1 MSNWLPEWRIIV
13 GTTVYDNVLAVNMAT
28 GRDDVDLQCNA
39 GYARMEIINLDNS
52 AFDIDVTDSLTLE
65 LKNSAGTYI
74 PVFGGEVSDFGISVR
89 SPEETGFITIGN
101 ILAVGS
107 LAKLTKALFP
117 DALAKDTDGDQIFDI
132 LNELL
137 INSWFEV
144 APALQ
149 WFNYDPT
156 TTWANAENVGLG
168 EIDQP
173 GLYEMIAR
181 GADPGISYNL
191 CAQIAQSAQGQI
203 YEDKVG
209 RVCYA
214 DTDHRTQY
222 LSANGYTTL
231 SANYA
236 IPSTVKSILQIGKIR
251 NSLVFNYGNN
261 YANQA
266 TALDA
271 DSIANYGRY
280 QRSVSSNLYNLADVN
295 TLMTRE
301 LGLRAI
307 PRQQLQSITFRL
319 DNSELPDAE
328 RDKLIDA
335 FFGEPVVIND
345 LPINMF
351 NGSFNGFV
359 EGFAIKA
366 TPGYV
371 DLTLT
376 LSPTDFSLVA
386 PQWATVSPGSL
397 IWTGVNATLI
407 WQNAFGGLT

>member
-1 MSNWLPEWRIIV
+1 MSAWLPEWKIIV
-13 GTTVYDNVLAVNMAT
+13 GTTEYTNVLSVNMAT

-39 GYARMEIINLDNS
+39 GYARMEIVNIDNS

-65 LKNSAGTYI
+65 LKNSSGIYV
-74 PVFGGEVSDFGISVR
+74 PVFGGTVSDFGISVR
-89 SPEETGFITIGN
+89 SPEEVGFITIGN

-117 DALAKDTDGDQIFDI
+117 DALSKDDDGEQIYEI

-149 WFNYDPT
+149 WQDYDPT

-168 EIDQP
+168 EIDRP
-173 GLYEMIAR
+173 GLYEMIPR
-181 GADPGISYNL
+181 SADPFSSYNL
-191 CAQIAQSAQGQI
+191 CAQIAQSALGNM
-203 YEDKVG
+203 YEDKAG

-214 DTDHRTQY
+214 DADHRTAY
-222 LSANGYTTL
+222 LSANGYTTI

-236 IPSTVKSILQIGKIR
+236 IPSSVKSILQIGKIR

-261 YANQA
+261 YSSQA

-271 DSIANYGRY
+271 ASIANYGRY
-280 QRSVSSNLYNLADVN
+280 QRSVSSNLDKLSDVEDV
-295 TLMTRE
+295 MDRE

-307 PRQQLQSITFRL
+307 PREQLQAITFRL
-319 DNSELPDAE
+319 DNSDLPDAE
-328 RDKLIDA
+328 RNKLINV
-335 FFGEPVVIND
+335 FFGEPIVISD

-351 NGSFNGFV
+351 NGSFNGFL
-359 EGFAIKA
+359 EGFAIRA
-366 TPGYV
+366 NPQFV
-371 DLTLT
+371 DITLT

-386 PQWATVSPGSL
+386 PQWDTVSPPSL
-397 IWTGVNATLI
+397 IWTGVNATLE
-407 WQNAFGGLT
+407 WENAFGGLT

>member
-1 MSNWLPEWRIIV
+1 MSTWLPEWRITV
-13 GTTVYDNVLAVNMAT
+13 NTTVYDNVLSVNMAT
-28 GRDDVDLQCNA
+28 GRDDIDLQCNA
-39 GYARMEIINLDNS
+39 GYARMEIINLTNTP
-52 AFDIDVTDSLTLE
+52 FDIDVTDALTLE
-65 LKNSAGTYI
+65 LKNSAGVYV

-89 SPEETGFITIGN
+89 SPEEIGFITIGN

-117 DALAKDTDGDQIFDI
+117 DALAKDTDGDQIYDI

-181 GADPGISYNL
+181 SAEPASSYNL
-191 CAQIAQSAQGQI
+191 CAQIAQSAQGAI
-203 YEDKVG
+203 YEDKSG

-222 LSANGYTTL
+222 LSTYGYTTI

-236 IPSTVKSILQIGKIR
+236 IPSTVKTILQIGKIR

-261 YANQA
+261 YNNQA
-266 TALDA
+266 TALDST
-271 DSIANYGRY
+271 SIANYGRY
-280 QRSVSSNLYNLADVN
+280 QREVTTNLHNLADVN

-307 PRQQLQSITFRL
+307 PREQLQSITFRL
-319 DNSELPDAE
+319 DNSALPDAE

-335 FFGEPVVIND
+335 FFGQPMVVND

-366 TPGYV
+366 TPSYV

>member
-1 MSNWLPEWRIIV
+1 MSTWLPEWKIIV
-13 GTTVYDNVLAVNMAT
+13 GTTVYDNVLSVNMAT
-28 GRDDVDLQCNA
+28 GRDDIDLQCNA
-39 GYARMEIINLDNS
+39 GYARMEIVNVNNT

-65 LKNSAGTYI
+65 LKNSAGVYV

-89 SPEETGFITIGN
+89 SPEEIGFVTIGN

-117 DALAKDTDGDQIFDI
+117 DALSKDEDGNQIYDI

-156 TTWANAENVGLG
+156 TTWADAENVGLG
-168 EIDQP
+168 EIDRP
-173 GLYEMIAR
+173 GLYEMIPRTAEP
-181 GADPGISYNL
+181 ASSYNL
-191 CAQIAQSAQGQI
+191 CAQIAQSALGQI
-203 YEDKVG
+203 FEDKAG
-209 RVCYA
+209 RVCYSDA
-214 DTDHRTQY
+214 DHRTQY
-222 LSANGYTTL
+222 LSTNGYTTI

-236 IPSTVKSILQIGKIR
+236 TPSSVKSILQIGKIR

-261 YANQA
+261 YSSQA

-271 DSIANYGRY
+271 NSIATYGRY
-280 QRSVSSNLYNLADVN
+280 QRSVTSNLDKIADVN
-295 TLMTRE
+295 DVMDRE

-307 PRQQLQSITFRL
+307 PREQLQSITFRL

-335 FFGEPVVIND
+335 FFGQPMVVND

-359 EGFAIKA
+359 EGFSIKA
-366 TPGYV
+366 TPSYV
-371 DLTLT
+371 DFTLT

-386 PQWATVSPGSL
+386 PQWATVTPPSL

>member
-1 MSNWLPEWRIIV
+1 MTWLPEWKIIV
-13 GTTVYDNVLAVNMAT
+13 GTTVYDNVLSVNMAT
-28 GRDDVDLQCNA
+28 GRDDIDLQCNA
-39 GYARMEIINLDNS
+39 GYARMEIVNLDNS
-52 AFDIDVTDSLTLE
+52 AFDIDVTDALVLE
-65 LKNSAGTYI
+65 LKNSAGVYV
-74 PVFGGEVSDFGISVR
+74 PVFGGQVSDFGISVR

-107 LAKLTKALFP
+107 LSKLTKALFP
-117 DALAKDTDGDQIFDI
+117 DALSKDYDGDQIYDI

-144 APALQ
+144 APALE
-149 WFNYDPT
+149 WIDYDPT
-156 TTWANAENVGLG
+156 TTWADAENVGLG

-173 GLYEMIAR
+173 GLYEMIPR
-181 GADPGISYNL
+181 SADPASSYNL
-191 CAQIAQSAQGQI
+191 CAQIAQSALGQI
-203 YEDKVG
+203 YEDKAG

-214 DTDHRTQY
+214 DADHRTAY
-222 LSANGYTTL
+222 LSSNGYTTI

-236 IPSTVKSILQIGKIR
+236 IPSSVKSILQIGKIR

-261 YANQA
+261 YSSQA

-280 QRSVSSNLYNLADVN
+280 QRSVSSNLDKLTDVEDV
-295 TLMTRE
+295 MERE

-307 PRQQLQSITFRL
+307 PREQLQSITFRL

-335 FFGEPVVIND
+335 FFGEPIVIND

-386 PQWATVSPGSL
+386 PQWATVTPPSL

>member
-1 MSNWLPEWRIIV
+1 MSTWLPEWRITV
-13 GTTVYDNVLAVNMAT
+13 GTTVYDNVLSVNLAT
-28 GRDDVDLQCNA
+28 GRDDIDLQCNA
-39 GYARMEIINLDNS
+39 GYARMEIVNLNNS
-52 AFDIDVTDSLTLE
+52 AFDIDVTDALTLE
-65 LKNSAGTYI
+65 LKNSSGTYV

-117 DALAKDTDGDQIFDI
+117 DALAKDTDGDQIYDI

-144 APALQ
+144 APALR
-149 WFNYDPT
+149 WLDYDPT

-173 GLYEMIAR
+173 GLYEMISRA
-181 GADPGISYNL
+181 ADPAMSYNL

-203 YEDKVG
+203 YEDKAG

-222 LSANGYTTL
+222 LSTYGYTTL

-280 QRSVSSNLYNLADVN
+280 QRSVSTNLHNLADVN
-295 TLMTRE
+295 TLMSRE

-307 PRQQLQSITFRL
+307 PREQLQSITFRL
-319 DNSELPDAE
+319 DNSELPGAE
-328 RDKLIDA
+328 RDKLINA
-335 FFGEPVVIND
+335 FFGQPMIIND

-359 EGFAIKA
+359 EGYAIKA

-386 PQWATVSPGSL
+386 PQWDTVTPSSL
-397 IWTGVNATLI
+397 IWSGVNATLI
-407 WQNAFGGLT
+407 WKNAFGGLT

>member
-1 MSNWLPEWRIIV
+1 MTWLPEWRITV
-13 GTTVYDNVLAVNMAT
+13 GTTVYTNVQSVSMAT
-28 GRDDVDLQCNA
+28 GREDIDLQCNA
-39 GYARMEIINLDNS
+39 GYARMEIVNTDNS
-52 AFDIDVTDSLTLE
+52 AFDIDVTDALTLE
-65 LKNSAGTYI
+65 LKDSGGTYV

-89 SPEETGFITIGN
+89 SPEELGFITIGN

-117 DALAKDTDGDQIFDI
+117 DALAKDDDGNQIFDI

-149 WFNYDPT
+149 WQTYDPT

-173 GLYEMIAR
+173 GLYEMISRA
-181 GADPGISYNL
+181 ADPFSSYNL
-191 CAQIAQSAQGQI
+191 CAQIAQSALGQI
-203 YEDKVG
+203 YEDKAG

-214 DTDHRTQY
+214 DQDHRNTY
-222 LSANGYTTL
+222 LNANGYTTI

-236 IPSTVKSILQIGKIR
+236 IPSSVKSILQIGKIR

-266 TALDA
+266 TDLDA

-280 QRSVSSNLYNLADVN
+280 QRAISSNLHNLSDVN
-295 TLMTRE
+295 DVMGRE
-301 LGLRAI
+301 LSLRAI
-307 PRQQLQSITFRL
+307 PRSQLQALTFRL
-319 DNSELPDAE
+319 DNPALPDAE
-328 RDKLIDA
+328 RNKLIDV
-335 FFGEPVVIND
+335 FFGEPVVITD

-351 NGSFNGFV
+351 NGSFNGFL
-359 EGFAIKA
+359 EGFAIRA
-366 TPGYV
+366 TPTYV
-371 DLTLT
+371 DITLT

-386 PQWATVSPGSL
+386 PQWDTVSPPSL
-397 IWTGVNATLI
+397 IWTGVNATLE
-407 WQNAFGGLT
+407 WENAYGGLT

>member
-1 MSNWLPEWRIIV
+1 MSTWLPEWKIIV
-13 GTTVYDNVLAVNMAT
+13 GTTVYDNVLSVNMAT
-28 GRDDVDLQCNA
+28 GRDDIDLQCNA
-39 GYARMEIINLDNS
+39 GYARMEIVNINNT

-65 LKNSAGTYI
+65 LKNSAGVYV

-89 SPEETGFITIGN
+89 SPEEIGFITIGN

-117 DALAKDTDGDQIFDI
+117 DALSKDEDGDQIYDI

-156 TTWANAENVGLG
+156 TTWADAENVGLG
-168 EIDQP
+168 EIDRP
-173 GLYEMIAR
+173 GLYEMIPRTAEP
-181 GADPGISYNL
+181 ASSYNL
-191 CAQIAQSAQGQI
+191 CAQIAQSALGQL
-203 YEDKVG
+203 YEDKAG

-214 DTDHRTQY
+214 DADHRTQY
-222 LSANGYTTL
+222 LTTNGYTTI

-236 IPSTVKSILQIGKIR
+236 TPSSVKSILQIGKIR

-261 YANQA
+261 YSSQA

-271 DSIANYGRY
+271 DSIATYGRY
-280 QRSVSSNLYNLADVN
+280 QRSVTSNLDKIADVN
-295 TLMTRE
+295 VVMDRE

-307 PRQQLQSITFRL
+307 PREQLQSITFRL
-319 DNSELPDAE
+319 DNSELPDVE

-335 FFGEPVVIND
+335 FFGQPMVIND

-359 EGFAIKA
+359 EGFSIKA
-366 TPGYV
+366 TPSYV
-371 DLTLT
+371 DFTLT

-386 PQWATVSPGSL
+386 PQWATVTPPSL

-407 WQNAFGGLT
+407 WENAFGGLT

>member
-1 MSNWLPEWRIIV
+1 MSTWLPEWRITV
-13 GTTVYDNVLAVNMAT
+13 GTTVYENVLTVSMAT
-28 GRDDVDLQCNA
+28 GRDDIDLQCNA
-39 GYARMEIINLDNS
+39 GYARMEIVNTTNS
-52 AFDIDVTDSLTLE
+52 AFDIDVTDALTLE
-65 LKNSAGTYI
+65 LKDSGGTYV

-89 SPEETGFITIGN
+89 SPEDLGFVTIGN

-117 DALAKDTDGDQIFDI
+117 DALAKTEDGTQIFDV

-149 WFNYDPT
+149 WYLYDPT

-181 GADPGISYNL
+181 TADPFSSYNL
-191 CAQIAQSAQGQI
+191 CAQIAQSALGNM
-203 YEDKVG
+203 YEDKAG

-214 DTDHRTQY
+214 DADHRNTY
-222 LSANGYTTL
+222 LNVNGYTTI

-236 IPSTVKSILQIGKIR
+236 TPSSVKSILQIGKIR

-266 TALDA
+266 TDS
-271 DSIANYGRY
+271 DPVSIANYGRY
-280 QRSVSSNLYNLADVN
+280 QRNVISNLHNLSDVEDV
-295 TLMTRE
+295 MARE
-301 LGLRAI
+301 LQLRAI
-307 PRQQLQSITFRL
+307 PRSQLQELTFRL
-319 DNSELPDAE
+319 DSPALPDAE
-328 RDKLIDA
+328 RNKLIDV
-335 FFGEPVVIND
+335 FFGQPIVITD

-359 EGFAIKA
+359 EGFAIRA
-366 TPGYV
+366 TPQYV
-371 DLTLT
+371 DITLT

-386 PQWATVSPGSL
+386 PQWDTVTPPSL
-397 IWTGVNATLI
+397 IWTGVNSTLI
-407 WQNAFGGLT
+407 WENAYGGLT

>member
-1 MSNWLPEWRIIV
+1 MSTWLPEWKIIV
-13 GTTVYDNVLAVNMAT
+13 GTTVYDNVLSVNMAT
-28 GRDDVDLQCNA
+28 GRDDIDLQCNA
-39 GYARMEIINLDNS
+39 GYARMEIVNLNNT

-65 LKNSAGTYI
+65 LKNSAGVYV

-89 SPEETGFITIGN
+89 SPEEVGFITIGN

-117 DALAKDTDGDQIFDI
+117 DALAKDEDGNQIYDI

-149 WFNYDPT
+149 WVDYDPT

-173 GLYEMIAR
+173 GLYEMISRTAEP
-181 GADPGISYNL
+181 ASSYNL
-191 CAQIAQSAQGQI
+191 CAQIAQSAQGAI
-203 YEDKVG
+203 YEDKAG

-214 DTDHRTQY
+214 DTDHRTAY
-222 LSANGYTTL
+222 LTTNGYTTL

-236 IPSTVKSILQIGKIR
+236 TPSTVKSILQIGKIR

-261 YANQA
+261 YSSQA

-271 DSIANYGRY
+271 TSIANYGRY
-280 QRSVSSNLYNLADVN
+280 QRSVTTNLHNLSDVN
-295 TLMTRE
+295 ILMNRE

-307 PRQQLQSITFRL
+307 PREQLQSITFRL
-319 DNSELPDAE
+319 DNSALPDAE
-328 RDKLIDA
+328 RDKLIDV
-335 FFGEPVVIND
+335 FFGQPVIIND

-366 TPGYV
+366 TPSYV
-371 DLTLT
+371 DFTLT

-386 PQWATVSPGSL
+386 PQWATVSPPSL
-397 IWTGVNATLI
+397 IWSGVNATLI
-407 WQNAFGGLT
+407 WENAFGGLT

>member
-1 MSNWLPEWRIIV
+1 MSSWLPEWRITV
-13 GTTVYDNVLAVNMAT
+13 GTTVYDNVLSVNMAT
-28 GRDDVDLQCNA
+28 GRDDIDLQCNA
-39 GYARMEIINLDNS
+39 GYARMEIVNLDNS
-52 AFDIDVTDSLTLE
+52 AFDIDVTDALVLE
-65 LKNSAGTYI
+65 LKNSAGTYV
-74 PVFGGEVSDFGISVR
+74 PMFGGQVSDFGISVR
-89 SPEETGFITIGN
+89 SPEEAGFITIGN

-107 LAKLTKALFP
+107 LSKLTKALFP
-117 DALAKDTDGDQIFDI
+117 DALPKTFDGDQIYDI
-132 LNELL
+132 VNELL

-144 APALQ
+144 APSLQ
-149 WFNYDPT
+149 WIDYEPT

-181 GADPGISYNL
+181 SADPFSSYNL
-191 CAQIAQSAQGQI
+191 CAQIAQSALGQI
-203 YEDKVG
+203 YEDKAG

-214 DTDHRTQY
+214 DADHRTAY
-222 LSANGYTTL
+222 LTTNGYKTL

-236 IPSTVKSILQIGKIR
+236 TPSSVKSILQIGKIR

-261 YANQA
+261 YNNQA
-266 TALDA
+266 TDSDP
-271 DSIANYGRY
+271 DSIATYGRY
-280 QRSVSSNLYNLADVN
+280 QRSFNSNLHNLSDVEDV
-295 TLMTRE
+295 MERE
-301 LGLRAI
+301 LGLRAV
-307 PRQQLQSITFRL
+307 PREQLQSITFRL

-328 RDKLIDA
+328 RDKLIDV

-366 TPGYV
+366 TPQYV

-386 PQWATVSPGSL
+386 PQWATVTPPSL
-397 IWTGVNATLI
+397 IWTGVSATLI
-407 WQNAFGGLT
+407 WQNAYGGLT

>member
-1 MSNWLPEWRIIV
+1 MSTWLPEWRITV
-13 GTTVYDNVLAVNMAT
+13 GTTVYDNVLSVNMAT
-28 GRDDVDLQCNA
+28 GRDDIDLQCNA
-39 GYARMEIINLDNS
+39 GYARMEIVNLTNS
-52 AFDIDVTDSLTLE
+52 AFDIDVTDPLVLE
-65 LKNSAGTYI
+65 LKNSAGTYV
-74 PVFGGEVSDFGISVR
+74 PMFGGQVSDFGISVR
-89 SPEETGFITIGN
+89 SPEEAGFITIGN

-107 LAKLTKALFP
+107 LSKLTKALFP
-117 DALAKDTDGDQIFDI
+117 DALAKTYDGTQIYDI

-137 INSWFEV
+137 INSWNEV

-149 WFNYDPT
+149 WADYDPT

-173 GLYEMIAR
+173 GLYEMISR
-181 GADPGISYNL
+181 SADPASSYNL
-191 CAQIAQSAQGQI
+191 CAQIAQSALGQL
-203 YEDKVG
+203 YEDKAG
-209 RVCYA
+209 QVCYA
-214 DTDHRTQY
+214 DADHRTAY
-222 LSANGYTTL
+222 LSTYGYETL

-236 IPSTVKSILQIGKIR
+236 TPSSVKSILQIGKIR

-271 DSIANYGRY
+271 ASIATYGRY
-280 QRSVSSNLYNLADVN
+280 QRSVSSNLHNLSDVEDV
-295 TLMTRE
+295 MDRE

-307 PRQQLQSITFRL
+307 PREQLQSITFRL

-328 RDKLIDA
+328 RDKLINV
-335 FFGEPVVIND
+335 FFGQPVVINN

-366 TPGYV
+366 TPQYV

-386 PQWATVSPGSL
+386 PQWATVTPASL
-397 IWTGVNATLI
+397 IWDDVNATLI
-407 WQNAFGGLT
+407 WQNAYGGLT

>member
-1 MSNWLPEWRIIV
+1 MSTWLPEWKIIV
-13 GTTVYDNVLAVNMAT
+13 GTTVYDNVLSVNMAT
-28 GRDDVDLQCNA
+28 GRDDIDLQCNA
-39 GYARMEIINLDNS
+39 GYARMEIVNVNNT

-65 LKNSAGTYI
+65 LKNSAGVYV

-89 SPEETGFITIGN
+89 SPEEIGFITIGN

-117 DALAKDTDGDQIFDI
+117 DALSKDEDGNQIYDI

-156 TTWANAENVGLG
+156 TTWADAENVGLG
-168 EIDQP
+168 EIDRP
-173 GLYEMIAR
+173 GLYEMIPRTAEP
-181 GADPGISYNL
+181 ASSYNL
-191 CAQIAQSAQGQI
+191 CAQIAQSALGQI
-203 YEDKVG
+203 FEDKAG
-209 RVCYA
+209 RVCYSDA
-214 DTDHRTQY
+214 DHRTAY
-222 LSANGYTTL
+222 LSTNGYTTI

-236 IPSTVKSILQIGKIR
+236 TPSSVKSILQIGKIR

-261 YANQA
+261 YSSQA

-271 DSIANYGRY
+271 DSIATYGRY
-280 QRSVSSNLYNLADVN
+280 QRSVTSNLDKIADVN
-295 TLMTRE
+295 VVMDRE

-307 PRQQLQSITFRL
+307 PREQLQSITFRL
-319 DNSELPDAE
+319 DNSALPDAE

-335 FFGEPVVIND
+335 FFGQPMVVND

-359 EGFAIKA
+359 EGFSIKA
-366 TPGYV
+366 TPSYV
-371 DLTLT
+371 DFTLT

-386 PQWATVSPGSL
+386 PQWDTVSPPSL

-407 WQNAFGGLT
+407 WENAFGGLT

>member
-1 MSNWLPEWRIIV
+1 MSTWLPEWRIIV
-13 GTTVYDNVLAVNMAT
+13 GTTVYDNVLSVNMAT
-28 GRDDVDLQCNA
+28 GRDDIDLQCNA
-39 GYARMEIINLDNS
+39 GYARMDIVNVNNT

-65 LKNSAGTYI
+65 LKNSAGVYV

-89 SPEETGFITIGN
+89 SPEEIGFVTIGN

-117 DALAKDTDGDQIFDI
+117 DALAKDEDGNQIYDI

-149 WFNYDPT
+149 WYDYDPT

-173 GLYEMIAR
+173 GLYEMIPRTAEP
-181 GADPGISYNL
+181 ASSYNL
-191 CAQIAQSAQGQI
+191 CAQIAQSALGQL
-203 YEDKVG
+203 YEDKAG

-214 DTDHRTQY
+214 DADHRTTY
-222 LSANGYTTL
+222 LSTNGYTNI

-236 IPSTVKSILQIGKIR
+236 TPSSVKSILQIGKIR

-261 YANQA
+261 YSSQA

-271 DSIANYGRY
+271 NSIATYGRY
-280 QRSVSSNLYNLADVN
+280 QRSVTSNLDKIADVN
-295 TLMTRE
+295 DVMDRE

-307 PRQQLQSITFRL
+307 PREQLQSITFRL
-319 DNSELPDAE
+319 DNSELPDVE

-335 FFGEPVVIND
+335 FFGQPMVVND

-359 EGFAIKA
+359 EGFSIKA
-366 TPGYV
+366 TPSYV
-371 DLTLT
+371 DFTLT

-386 PQWATVSPGSL
+386 PQWATVSPPSL

-407 WQNAFGGLT
+407 WENAFGGLT

>member
-1 MSNWLPEWRIIV
+1 MSAWLPEWRITV
-13 GTTVYDNVLAVNMAT
+13 NQTVYTNVLSVNMAT
-28 GRDDVDLQCNA
+28 GRDDIDLQCNA
-39 GYARMEIINLDNS
+39 GYARMEIVNVDNS
-52 AFDIDVTDSLTLE
+52 AFDIDVTDVLTLE
-65 LKNSAGTYI
+65 LKNSSGTYV
-74 PVFGGEVSDFGISVR
+74 PVFGGTVSDFGISVR
-89 SPEETGFITIGN
+89 SPEEVGFITIGN

-117 DALAKDTDGDQIFDI
+117 DALPKTEDGTQIYDI

-149 WFNYDPT
+149 WQDYDPT

-181 GADPGISYNL
+181 TADPFSSYNL
-191 CAQIAQSAQGQI
+191 CAQIAQSALGNI
-203 YEDKVG
+203 YEDKAG

-214 DTDHRTQY
+214 DADHRTAY
-222 LSANGYTTL
+222 LTANGYTTI

-236 IPSTVKSILQIGKIR
+236 IPSSVKSILQIGKIR

-261 YANQA
+261 YNNQA

-280 QRSVSSNLYNLADVN
+280 QRSVSSNLHNLSDVEDV
-295 TLMTRE
+295 MDRE

-307 PRQQLQSITFRL
+307 PREQLQSITFRL

-328 RDKLIDA
+328 RNKLINV
-335 FFGEPVVIND
+335 FFGEPIVISD
-345 LPINMF
+345 LPVNMF
-351 NGSFNGFV
+351 NGSFNGFL
-359 EGFAIKA
+359 EGFAIRA
-366 TPGYV
+366 TPQFV
-371 DLTLT
+371 DITLT

-386 PQWATVSPGSL
+386 PRWDTVSPPSL
-397 IWTGVNATLI
+397 IWTGVNATLE
-407 WQNAFGGLT
+407 WENAFGGLT

>member
-1 MSNWLPEWRIIV
+1 MTWLPEWKIIV
-13 GTTVYDNVLAVNMAT
+13 GTTVYDNVLSVTMAT
-28 GRDDVDLQCNA
+28 GRDDIDLQCNA
-39 GYARMEIINLDNS
+39 GYARLDIVNTNNLP
-52 AFDIDVTDSLTLE
+52 FDIDVTDSLTLE
-65 LKNSAGTYI
+65 LKNSSGTYV
-74 PVFGGEVSDFGISVR
+74 PVFGGTVSDFGISVR
-89 SPEETGFITIGN
+89 SPEDIGFVTIGN

-117 DALAKDTDGDQIFDI
+117 DALAKDEDGNQIYDI

-149 WFNYDPT
+149 WFNYDPA
-156 TTWANAENVGLG
+156 TTWADAENVGLG

-173 GLYEMIAR
+173 GLYEMISR
-181 GADPGISYNL
+181 SADPASSYNL
-191 CAQIAQSAQGQI
+191 CAQIAQSALGQL
-203 YEDKVG
+203 YEDKAG
-209 RVCYA
+209 RVSYA
-214 DTDHRTQY
+214 DADHRTTY
-222 LSANGYTTL
+222 LSTNGYTTI

-236 IPSTVKSILQIGKIR
+236 TPSSIKTILQIGKIR

-261 YANQA
+261 YNNTA
-266 TALDA
+266 TAVDA

-280 QRSVSSNLYNLADVN
+280 QRNVTSNLHNLADVN
-295 TLMTRE
+295 TVMTRE

-307 PRQQLQSITFRL
+307 PREQLQSLTFRL
-319 DNSELPDAE
+319 DNTNLPDAE
-328 RDKLIDA
+328 RNKLIDV
-335 FFGEPVVIND
+335 FFGQPMIIND

-359 EGFAIKA
+359 EGFAIRA
-366 TPGYV
+366 TPAYV

-386 PQWATVSPGSL
+386 PQWDTVSPSNL
-397 IWTGVNATLI
+397 IWTGVNATLE
-407 WQNAFGGLT
+407 WENAIGGLT

>member
-1 MSNWLPEWRIIV
+1 MSAWLPEWRITV
-13 GTTVYDNVLAVNMAT
+13 GTTVYTNVLSVNMAT
-28 GRDDVDLQCNA
+28 GRDDIDLQCNA
-39 GYARMEIINLDNS
+39 GYARMEIVNVNNS
-52 AFDIDVTDSLTLE
+52 AFDIDVTDTLTLE
-65 LKNSAGTYI
+65 LKNSAGVYI
-74 PVFGGEVSDFGISVR
+74 PVFGGTVSDFGISVR
-89 SPEETGFITIGN
+89 SPEEAGFITIGN

-117 DALAKDTDGDQIFDI
+117 DALAKTYDGTQIYDI

-144 APALQ
+144 APALE
-149 WFNYDPT
+149 WADYDPT

-181 GADPGISYNL
+181 TADPYSSYNL
-191 CAQIAQSAQGQI
+191 CAQIAQSALGQI
-203 YEDKVG
+203 YEDKAG

-214 DTDHRTQY
+214 DGDHRTAY
-222 LSANGYTTL
+222 LSANGYTTI

-236 IPSTVKSILQIGKIR
+236 YPASVKSILQIGKIR

-271 DSIANYGRY
+271 TSIANYGRY
-280 QRSVSSNLYNLADVN
+280 QRSFSSNLHNLSDVEDV
-295 TLMTRE
+295 MDRE

-307 PRQQLQSITFRL
+307 PRDQLQAITFRL
-319 DNSELPDAE
+319 DNPAMPDAE
-328 RDKLIDA
+328 RDKLLDV
-335 FFGEPVVIND
+335 FFGQPLIIND

-351 NGSFNGFV
+351 NGSFNGFL

-366 TPGYV
+366 TPQYV
-371 DLTLT
+371 DITLT

-386 PQWATVSPGSL
+386 PQWDTVSPPSL
-397 IWTGVNATLI
+397 IWTGVNATLE
-407 WQNAFGGLT
+407 WENAYGGLT

>member
-1 MSNWLPEWRIIV
+1 MSTWLPEWKIIV
-13 GTTVYDNVLAVNMAT
+13 GTTVYDNVLSVNMAT
-28 GRDDVDLQCNA
+28 GRDDIDLQCNA
-39 GYARMEIINLDNS
+39 GYARMEIVNVNNT

-65 LKNSAGTYI
+65 LKNSAGVYV

-89 SPEETGFITIGN
+89 SPEEIGFITIGN

-117 DALAKDTDGDQIFDI
+117 DALAKDEDGNQIYDI

-149 WFNYDPT
+149 WNTYDPT

-173 GLYEMIAR
+173 GLYEMIPRTAEP
-181 GADPGISYNL
+181 ASSYNL
-191 CAQIAQSAQGQI
+191 CAQIAQSALGQI
-203 YEDKVG
+203 YEDKAG

-214 DTDHRTQY
+214 DADHRTAY
-222 LSANGYTTL
+222 LTTNGYTTI

-236 IPSTVKSILQIGKIR
+236 TPSSVKSILQIGKIR

-261 YANQA
+261 YSSQA

-271 DSIANYGRY
+271 DSIATYGRY
-280 QRSVSSNLYNLADVN
+280 QRSVTSNLDKIADVEDV
-295 TLMTRE
+295 MERE

-307 PRQQLQSITFRL
+307 PREQLQSITFRL
-319 DNSELPDAE
+319 DNSELPDVE

-335 FFGEPVVIND
+335 FFGQPMVIND

-359 EGFAIKA
+359 EGFSIKA
-366 TPGYV
+366 TPSYV
-371 DLTLT
+371 DFTLT

-386 PQWATVSPGSL
+386 PQWATVTPPSL

-407 WQNAFGGLT
+407 WENAFGGLT

>member
-1 MSNWLPEWRIIV
+1 
-13 GTTVYDNVLAVNMAT
+13 MAT
-28 GRDDVDLQCNA
+28 GRDDIDLQCNA
-39 GYARMEIINLDNS
+39 GYARMEIVNLDNTP
-52 AFDIDVTDSLTLE
+52 FDIDVTDALVLE
-65 LKNSAGTYI
+65 LKNSSGVYV
-74 PVFGGEVSDFGISVR
+74 PMFGGQVSDFGISVR

-107 LAKLTKALFP
+107 LSKLTKALFP
-117 DALAKDTDGDQIFDI
+117 DALSKDYDGTQIYDV

-144 APALQ
+144 APALE
-149 WFNYDPT
+149 WIDYDPT

-181 GADPGISYNL
+181 GAEPTSSYNL
-191 CAQIAQSAQGQI
+191 CAQIAQSAQGAI
-203 YEDKVG
+203 YEDKAG

-222 LSANGYTTL
+222 LSTNGYKTL

-236 IPSTVKSILQIGKIR
+236 VPSTVKTILQIGKIR
-251 NSLVFNYGNN
+251 NSLVFNYGAN
-261 YANQA
+261 YNSQA

-280 QRSVSSNLYNLADVN
+280 QLSVTTNLHNLSDVN
-295 TLMTRE
+295 QLMTRE

-307 PRQQLQSITFRL
+307 PREQLQSITFRL
-319 DNSELPDAE
+319 DNPEMPDAE
-328 RDKLIDA
+328 RNKLIDV

-366 TPGYV
+366 TPNYV

-386 PQWATVSPGSL
+386 PQWATVTPGSL

>member
-1 MSNWLPEWRIIV
+1 MTWVPEWRIII
-13 GTTVYDNVLAVNMAT
+13 GTTTYDNVLSVNMAT
-28 GRDDVDLQCNA
+28 GRDDIDLQCNA
-39 GYARMEIINLDNS
+39 GYARLEIVNTNNS

-65 LKNSAGTYI
+65 LKDSDGVYV
-74 PVFGGEVSDFGISVR
+74 PVFGGEVSDFGIGVR
-89 SPEETGFITIGN
+89 SPEESGFITIGN

-117 DALAKDTDGDQIFDI
+117 DALPKTEDGNQIFDI

-149 WFNYDPT
+149 WQNYDPT

-173 GLYEMIAR
+173 GLYEMISR
-181 GADPGISYNL
+181 SADPFSSYNL
-191 CAQIAQSAQGQI
+191 CAQIAASALGNI
-203 YEDKVG
+203 YEDKQG
-209 RVCYA
+209 RVCYGDA
-214 DTDHRTQY
+214 DHRTAY
-222 LSANGYTTL
+222 LAANGYTTI

-236 IPSTVKSILQIGKIR
+236 TPSSIKSILQIGKIR

-266 TALDA
+266 TALDTA
-271 DSIANYGRY
+271 SIATYGRY
-280 QRSVSSNLYNLADVN
+280 QRSVNSNLHNLSDVN
-295 TLMTRE
+295 DVMDRE

-307 PRQQLQSITFRL
+307 PREQLQSLTFRL
-319 DNSELPDAE
+319 DSNELPDAE
-328 RDKLIDA
+328 RNKLIDI
-335 FFGEPVVIND
+335 FFGQPVVISD

-359 EGFAIKA
+359 EGFAIRA
-366 TPGYV
+366 TPAYV
-371 DLTLT
+371 DMTLT

-386 PQWATVSPGSL
+386 PQWDTVSPPSL
-397 IWTGVNATLI
+397 SWTGVNSTLI
-407 WQNAFGGLT
+407 WENAYGGLT

>member
-1 MSNWLPEWRIIV
+1 MTWIPEWKIIV
-13 GTTVYDNVLAVNMAT
+13 GTTVYDNVLSVTMAT
-28 GRDDVDLQCNA
+28 GRDDIDLQCNA
-39 GYARMEIINLDNS
+39 GYARLDIVNTNNLP
-52 AFDIDVTDSLTLE
+52 FDIDVTDSLTLE
-65 LKNSAGTYI
+65 LKNSSGTYV

-117 DALAKDTDGDQIFDI
+117 DALAKEEDGTQIYDI

-149 WFNYDPT
+149 WYNYDPT

-173 GLYEMIAR
+173 GLYEMISRA
-181 GADPGISYNL
+181 AEPFSSYNL
-191 CAQIAQSAQGQI
+191 CAQIAQSALGQM
-203 YEDKVG
+203 YEDKAG

-214 DTDHRTQY
+214 DTDHRTAY
-222 LSANGYTTL
+222 LSANGYTTI

-236 IPSTVKSILQIGKIR
+236 TPSSIKTILQIGKIR

-261 YANQA
+261 YNNTAS
-266 TALDA
+266 ALDA
-271 DSIANYGRY
+271 DSVANYGRY
-280 QRSVSSNLYNLADVN
+280 QRNVTSNLHNLADVN
-295 TLMTRE
+295 TVMTRE

-307 PRQQLQSITFRL
+307 PREQLQSLTFRL
-319 DNSELPDAE
+319 DNTNLPDAE
-328 RDKLIDA
+328 RNKLIDV
-335 FFGEPVVIND
+335 FFGQPMIIND

-359 EGFAIKA
+359 EGFAIRA
-366 TPGYV
+366 TPAYV

-386 PQWATVSPGSL
+386 PQWDTVSPSNL
-397 IWTGVNATLI
+397 IWTGVNATLE
-407 WQNAFGGLT
+407 WENAIGGLT

>member
-1 MSNWLPEWRIIV
+1 
-13 GTTVYDNVLAVNMAT
+13 MAT
-28 GRDDVDLQCNA
+28 GRDDIDLQCNA
-39 GYARMEIINLDNS
+39 GYARMEIVNLDNS
-52 AFDIDVTDSLTLE
+52 AFDIDVTDALVLE
-65 LKNSAGTYI
+65 LKNSSGVYV
-74 PVFGGEVSDFGISVR
+74 PMFGGQVSDFGISVR

-107 LAKLTKALFP
+107 LSKLTKALFP
-117 DALAKDTDGDQIFDI
+117 DALAKDTDGDQIYDV

-144 APALQ
+144 APALE
-149 WFNYDPT
+149 WVDYDPT
-156 TTWANAENVGLG
+156 TTWATAENVGLG

-181 GADPGISYNL
+181 SAEPTSSYNL

-203 YEDKVG
+203 YEDKAG

-222 LSANGYTTL
+222 LTTNGYTTI

-236 IPSTVKSILQIGKIR
+236 VPSTVKSILQIGKIR

-261 YANQA
+261 YSSQA
-266 TALDA
+266 TALDT

-280 QRSVSSNLYNLADVN
+280 QLTVTTNLHNLTDVED
-295 TLMTRE
+295 LMDRE

-307 PRQQLQSITFRL
+307 PREQLQSITFRL

-328 RDKLIDA
+328 RNKLINV
-335 FFGEPVVIND
+335 FFGEPIEIND

-386 PQWATVSPGSL
+386 PQWATVTPGSL
-397 IWTGVNATLI
+397 VWTGVNATLI

>member
-1 MSNWLPEWRIIV
+1 MTWLPEWKIII
-13 GTTVYDNVLAVNMAT
+13 GTTVYDTVLSVSMAT
-28 GRDDVDLQCNA
+28 GRDDIDLQCNA
-39 GYARMEIINLDNS
+39 GYARLEIVNTNNLP
-52 AFDIDVTDSLTLE
+52 FDIDVTDSLTLE
-65 LKNSAGTYI
+65 LKNSSGTYI

-89 SPEETGFITIGN
+89 SPEDIGFVTIGN

-117 DALAKDTDGDQIFDI
+117 DALAKDEDGNQIYDI

-173 GLYEMIAR
+173 GLYEMISRA
-181 GADPGISYNL
+181 ADPSSSYNL
-191 CAQIAQSAQGQI
+191 CAQIAQSALGQLH
-203 YEDKVG
+203 EDKAG

-214 DTDHRTQY
+214 DADHRTTY
-222 LSANGYTTL
+222 LSTNGYTTI

-236 IPSTVKSILQIGKIR
+236 TPSSIKTILQIGKIR

-261 YANQA
+261 YSNSA
-266 TALDA
+266 TAVDT
-271 DSIANYGRY
+271 DSVANYGRY
-280 QRSVSSNLYNLADVN
+280 QRNVTSNLHNLADVN
-295 TLMTRE
+295 TVMNRE

-307 PRQQLQSITFRL
+307 PREQLQSLTFRL
-319 DNSELPDAE
+319 DNTTLPDAE
-328 RDKLIDA
+328 RNKLIDV
-335 FFGEPVVIND
+335 FFGQPLIIND
-345 LPINMF
+345 LPVSMF

-359 EGFAIKA
+359 EGFAIRA
-366 TPGYV
+366 TPAYV
-371 DLTLT
+371 DMTLT

-386 PQWATVSPGSL
+386 PQWDTVSPPSL
-397 IWTGVNATLI
+397 IWTGVNATLE
-407 WQNAFGGLT
+407 WENAIGGLT